1 MKALKTATKGLV
13 LGASIFAL
21 AGVANAATAVDFNLY
36 GASAQFNF
44 FTNAA
49 PAFLTGQLGCTSAN
63 ATPLLA
69 AGDANSA
76 LTIGTNCS
84 SVGGANINFRYSSKA
99 SFDGIEAVQGV
110 QDPNA
115 VTICSN
121 KSQRPMA
128 TLSSDGV
135 TMLPTT
141 STASCQT
148 VTIGTSD
155 VQASSFLQQ
164 SHGLLLGPLG
174 GVQTDLTFNGV
185 PATGLTVDAPIAY
198 PFAFYVNPGVTSTR
212 CLPTSPTAAAVDSFC
227 FDDSTCG
234 GTAGN
239 HTYCTAQTIDNI
251 SRLQAVL
258 LFSGQILYWSDF
270 GTANGATGGY
280 YTTKPVTLCLRHAGS
295 GTLAT
300 LDLGIIRGNGWG
312 SGLVQFESDAGGG
325 PSALPYTYFNNA
337 TGDMKNCLIWAAG
350 NTNGVTPMATLDP
363 TAVSGAIGFMDADNP
378 NTTSY
383 TQIKYNGFAAN
394 RVNMRDGMYD
404 DFYAI
409 NHMYRNTGDLNSS
422 QTAIYNTLLSYISN
436 PANINT
442 STVGAGKSLTYGAAS
457 ELRVSKAPGG
467 DTSYPQVVTPLDPV
481 TP

>member
-1 MKALKTATKGLV
+1 MKALKTAAKGLV

-21 AGVANAATAVDFNLY
+21 AGVANAVTPVDFNLY

-49 PAFLTGQLGCTSAN
+49 PAFLTGQLGCASAN

-99 SFDGIEAVQGV
+99 SFDGIEAVQGI

-115 VTICSN
+115 VTICSD

-148 VTIGTSD
+148 VTVGTSD

-164 SHGLLLGPLG
+164 SQGALLGPLG
-174 GVQTDLTFNGV
+174 GAATTLSFNGV
-185 PATGLTVDAPIAY
+185 PATGLSVDAPLAY

-212 CLPTSPTAAAVDSFC
+212 CSDTAHFDNLCLTDADCGAVSGSC
-227 FDDSTCG
+227 KSS
-234 GTAGN
+234 
-239 HTYCTAQTIDNI
+239 TIDNI

-280 YTTKPVTLCLRHAGS
+280 YTTKPVTLCMRHAGS

-300 LDLGIIRGNGWG
+300 LDLGIVRGNGWG
-312 SGLVQFESDAGGG
+312 NGLVQFESDPAGGSTN
-325 PSALPYTYFNNA
+325 PNNLPYVWFNNA
-337 TGDMKNCLIWAAG
+337 TGDMKNCLTWAAG
-350 NTNGVTPMATLDP
+350 NLTGVTPMATLDP
-363 TAVSGAIGFMDADNP
+363 NGVGGAIGFMDADNA
-378 NTTSY
+378 NTASY
-383 TQIKYNGFAAN
+383 VQIKYNGFAAN
-394 RVNMRDGMYD
+394 RINMRDGMYD
-404 DFYAI
+404 DFYAV
-409 NHMYRNTGDLNSS
+409 NHMYRNTGNLNSS
-422 QTAIYNTLLSYISN
+422 QTAIYNTLIGYISN
-436 PANINT
+436 PANINP
-442 STVGAGKSLTYGAAS
+442 STVGAGKSLTYGAAT
-457 ELRVSKAPGG
+457 ELRVSKQAGG
-467 DTSYPQVVTPLDPV
+467 DATYPEVVAGGPADPMV
-481 TP
+481 P